1 MSIAAGI
8 SATKTGFD
16 LIKSLREVIGRPD
29 VNPGDVQAR
38 LVELQSLM
46 LDAQRALGDA
56 EEENRTLRSKLAAED
71 RQKEIEADLEFA
83 TDGSFWVRKSEY
95 DTALIPYCPVCW
107 GKEKQLVVMGKLRYP
122 GVYKCSVHE
131 GVYTTKVYDDWYA
144 NRQQTEKLEI
154 RSTSHSDWLSR

>member
-16 LIKSLREVIGRPD
+16 LITSLRKAIGRPD

-56 EEENRTLRSKLAAED
+56 EEEDRNLRAQLAAKE
-71 RQKEIEADLEFA
+71 RLEEIEADLEFA
-83 TDGSFWVRKSEY
+83 TDGRFWVRKSEK

-107 GKEKQLVVMGKLRYP
+107 GKEKQLVVMGAYKYP
-122 GVYKCSVHE
+122 GVYKCSVHD
-131 GVYTTKVYDDWYA
+131 GGYTTKVYDDWLA
-144 NRQQTEKLEI
+144 KQQAAKGRNQAL
-154 RSTSHSDWLSR
+154 RSNSWVR